1 MVVFENHRVPLANC
15 FLALRWHAESAR
27 SARRSQPGPNPAGGN
42 SPRPDGLK
50 NFAFFSVSG
59 YSHSDVM
66 KYIHPEKMEKKFKF
80 PSQLQINI
88 IITIQE

>member
-1 MVVFENHRVPLANC
+1 MVVFENHRVPLANG

-59 YSHSDVM
+59 YGIF
-66 KYIHPEKMEKKFKF
+66 Y
-80 PSQLQINI
+80 QLFRNVRS
-88 IITIQE
+88 

>member
-1 MVVFENHRVPLANC
+1 MVVFENHRVPLANG

-50 NFAFFSVSG
+50 DFAFFSVSG
-59 YSHSDVM
+59 YL
-66 KYIHPEKMEKKFKF
+66 YNLIE
-80 PSQLQINI
+80 I
-88 IITIQE
+88 

>member
-1 MVVFENHRVPLANC
+1 MIGVVDTRAQELDPSLNTDGSREIVVVVFENHRVPLANG

-59 YSHSDVM
+59 
-66 KYIHPEKMEKKFKF
+66 
-80 PSQLQINI
+80 
-88 IITIQE
+88 

>member
-1 MVVFENHRVPLANC
+1 MVVFENHRVPLANG

-59 YSHSDVM
+59 YIKLSNLIFI
-66 KYIHPEKMEKKFKF
+66 KYTSRLYFEV
-80 PSQLQINI
+80 I
-88 IITIQE
+88 IS

>member
-1 MVVFENHRVPLANC
+1 MIVLVDTRAQELDPSLNTDGSREIVVVGFENHRVPLANC

-59 YSHSDVM
+59 Y
-66 KYIHPEKMEKKFKF
+66 
-80 PSQLQINI
+80 
-88 IITIQE
+88 